1 MTGAEC
7 EMPDRFTAWVDSMLA
22 GTGWSAATLSG
33 IAVHAGDDLAASA
46 LTDGFA
52 AAARGLVHDGG
63 DVR

>member
-1 MTGAEC
+1 
-7 EMPDRFTAWVDSMLA
+7 MLA
-22 GTGWSAATLSG
+22 GTGWRAATLSG
-33 IAVHAGDDLAASA
+33 IAAHAVDDLAASA